1 MPIFVDSPLAIRA
14 TEVFKEFKDYLDTP
28 EIDLSGNMS
37 ALLPN
42 LKFTLSA
49 LESQALNV
57 MKGPAIIISASGMC
71 NAGRIQHHL
80 RHNAWR
86 PTASIVFVGY
96 QGVGTPGRKIVDGA
110 SSIRLFNEDVAI
122 KAKVFTIGGFSAH
135 AGQSQIL
142 DWIRKMAHPGMQ
154 VVLVHGEEKAQQILS
169 GLIKDQFHLSVYA
182 PGYLE
187 EMALAAGATPEVVVT
202 AQPKSY
208 AHVDWEL
215 LLEETE
221 GKLSK
226 LRTRLEKAGERPWD
240 EQVDIRDRI
249 LELNKE
255 LLSVLTQL

>member
-1 MPIFVDSPLAIRA
+1 
-14 TEVFKEFKDYLDTP
+14 
-28 EIDLSGNMS
+28 
-37 ALLPN
+37 
-42 LKFTLSA
+42 
-49 LESQALNV
+49 
-57 MKGPAIIISASGMC
+57 
-71 NAGRIQHHL
+71 
-80 RHNAWR
+80 
-86 PTASIVFVGY
+86 
-96 QGVGTPGRKIVDGA
+96 
-110 SSIRLFNEDVAI
+110 
-122 KAKVFTIGGFSAH
+122 
-135 AGQSQIL
+135 
-142 DWIRKMAHPGMQ
+142 MQ

-187 EMALAAGATPEVVVT
+187 EMALAAGATPRSVVT

-208 AHVDWEL
+208 AHVDWDL

-226 LRTRLEKAGERPWD
+226 LRTRLEKAGERLD

>member
-1 MPIFVDSPLAIRA
+1 
-14 TEVFKEFKDYLDTP
+14 
-28 EIDLSGNMS
+28 
-37 ALLPN
+37 
-42 LKFTLSA
+42 
-49 LESQALNV
+49 
-57 MKGPAIIISASGMC
+57 
-71 NAGRIQHHL
+71 
-80 RHNAWR
+80 
-86 PTASIVFVGY
+86 
-96 QGVGTPGRKIVDGA
+96 
-110 SSIRLFNEDVAI
+110 
-122 KAKVFTIGGFSAH
+122 
-135 AGQSQIL
+135 
-142 DWIRKMAHPGMQ
+142 MAHPGMQ

-208 AHVDWEL
+208 AHVDWDL

-221 GKLSK
+221 GKLAK

>member
-1 MPIFVDSPLAIRA
+1 MAS
-14 TEVFKEFKDYLDTP
+14 TP
-28 EIDLSGNMS
+28 ASSLSGIRVSARRVVRSSMAQAPSGFSMKMS
-37 ALLPN
+37 P
-42 LKFTLSA
+42 S
-49 LESQALNV
+49 
-57 MKGPAIIISASGMC
+57 
-71 NAGRIQHHL
+71 
-80 RHNAWR
+80 R
-86 PTASIVFVGY
+86 P
-96 QGVGTPGRKIVDGA
+96 
-110 SSIRLFNEDVAI
+110 
-122 KAKVFTIGGFSAH
+122 VFTIGGFSAH

-154 VVLVHGEEKAQQILS
+154 VVLVHGEESTQILS

-208 AHVDWEL
+208 AHVDWDL
-215 LLEETE
+215 LLEET

>member
-1 MPIFVDSPLAIRA
+1 
-14 TEVFKEFKDYLDTP
+14 
-28 EIDLSGNMS
+28 MS

-49 LESQALNV
+49 LESPGVECDERAGDHHFRKRNV
-57 MKGPAIIISASGMC
+57 QC
-71 NAGRIQHHL
+71 GRIQHHL

-135 AGQSQIL
+135 AGRARF
-142 DWIRKMAHPGMQ
+142 WIGSGKWRIPVCKSCWCMAKRKHSRSFPA
-154 VVLVHGEEKAQQILS
+154 LS
-169 GLIKDQFHLSVYA
+169 RPVPSFSVCSRLFGRNGSCGGSYSRSGRYR
-182 PGYLE
+182 P
-187 EMALAAGATPEVVVT
+187 T
-202 AQPKSY
+202 KSY
-208 AHVDWEL
+208 AHVDWDL

-226 LRTRLEKAGERPWD
+226 LRTRLEKAGERPGMNRLISGI
-240 EQVDIRDRI
+240 VS
-249 LELNKE
+249 
-255 LLSVLTQL
+255 LSSTRNCCPS